1 MHIIFDMTNEH
12 YKNEL
17 IKELRESA
25 GLTQEQF
32 AERLGTHWVT
42 ISRVEN
48 GKICSFP
55 LLCQIAETLGVKW
68 QTLLRIEENADEN
81 ISVAA

>member
-1 MHIIFDMTNEH
+1 MTKDH

-25 GLTQEQF
+25 GLTQEQL
-32 AERLGTHWVT
+32 AERLKTHWGT
-42 ISRVEN
+42 ISRIEN
-48 GKICSFP
+48 GKSCSFS
-55 LLCQIAETLGVKW
+55 LLCQLADLFQVKW
-68 QTLLRIEENADEN
+68 QTLLRIEDTAEEN